1 MVAQAM
7 SAFIEDAK
15 GAHCALCFAADEP
28 FFAGHF
34 PQHPLVPGVM
44 LVAAAVRLAGLWRRR
59 DVKLHTIV
67 DSRFYD
73 EVRPNDEVLLSM
85 TESDGVY
92 VVEVKRGEKVCAVI
106 TLTVEDV
113 A

>member
-7 SAFIEDAK
+7 SAFKYDAER
-15 GAHCALCFAADEP
+15 AQCALRFAADEP

-59 DVKLHTIV
+59 DSKLNTIV

-85 TESDGVY
+85 TETQGVY
-92 VVEVKRGEKVCAVI
+92 VVEVKRGEKMCAVM
-106 TLTVEDV
+106 TLTVED
-113 A
+113 AT